1 MGGDGGGGEKQIIIY
16 CYYEYEINHFM
27 TLTLQVR
34 WMSGGRRNF
43 IQQVIDN
50 VKQEFTKNKEMK
62 VCEVIETMIL

>member
-1 MGGDGGGGEKQIIIY
+1 MFNTVTGKSLFIVIM
-16 CYYEYEINHFM
+16 EYDINHFM

-62 VCEVIETMIL
+62 VCEEIETMILWL